1 LVFVAIMLAWY
12 GRLSR
17 HAEKFRTITGKG
29 YRPRVM
35 RLGRWRWLTAA
46 LLVML
51 FLLIIGI
58 PLAILLYASLVP
70 FYEGFTA
77 WPARLTLAHYQ
88 IVWGSASFRE
98 SIGNTLILG
107 AGTTTLVV
115 PLTAL
120 CAWYAARRKP
130 GGWLLDQL
138 ATAPLVFPAIVL
150 GVAFLQLFLS
160 LPFSFYGT
168 LVSIIVAAM
177 VRELP
182 YGMRYAYAGVL
193 QMHPELEEASSAS
206 GARQHTTFLR
216 VVMPLIAPALATCW
230 LFVFLNTVRQV
241 AMPILLTGPRSQI
254 VAVTLFELWENG
266 QVTELAAMGI
276 SWMVLMTCVS
286 GAFFLV
292 ARRYGG
298 LAIR

>member
-1 LVFVAIMLAWY
+1 AGIFQTFRNITLKLALPGILALMLLIFIRAFESFEVPALVGRPGNIRLLTTEIYQSIAKSLPPNYGQAGAFSVALLVFVTIMLAWY

-35 RLGRWRWLTAA
+35 RLGRWRWVTASV
-46 LLVML
+46 LVVL

-58 PLAILLYASLVP
+58 PLGMLLYASLVP

-77 WPARLTLAHYQ
+77 LPASLTLTHYQ
-88 IVWGSASFRE
+88 MVWNSGSFRD
-98 SIGNTLILG
+98 SIANTLILG

-182 YGMRYAYAGVL
+182 YGMRYAYAGV
-193 QMHPELEEASSAS
+193 
-206 GARQHTTFLR
+206 
-216 VVMPLIAPALATCW
+216 
-230 LFVFLNTVRQV
+230 
-241 AMPILLTGPRSQI
+241 
-254 VAVTLFELWENG
+254 
-266 QVTELAAMGI
+266 
-276 SWMVLMTCVS
+276 
-286 GAFFLV
+286 
-292 ARRYGG
+292 
-298 LAIR
+298 